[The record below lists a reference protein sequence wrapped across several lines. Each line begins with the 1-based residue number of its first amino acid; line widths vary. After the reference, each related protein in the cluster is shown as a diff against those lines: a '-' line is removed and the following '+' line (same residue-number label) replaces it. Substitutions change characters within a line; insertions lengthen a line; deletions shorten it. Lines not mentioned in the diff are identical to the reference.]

1 MTSRFTRPH
10 LLFSVCCLGLLLAS
24 CTWIVPTTPASEG
37 MSAPTRPALAS
48 TVVAS
53 SQPRRAGTYPSPDGR
68 WQAEVLIY
76 DCVATAENQENA
88 YDQLNLIA
96 ASNDQSTVIADQLQS
111 CGSLGAA
118 GLAGLFWS
126 PNSRFFYYTDARE
139 GVPDG
144 CGYWAGSILR
154 YDTQMQATVAL
165 GGGLRSPD
173 GMKIATR
180 QGEELVI
187 WDVDQGEIIRQPVL
201 EPKPMSGPLVWA
213 PDSQALVYL
222 QLTNICPPVG
232 QTAVVRLDLPDGQ
245 QTLLLTSEAPTFQSV
260 LWTSADQLELYDED
274 SQAWRYNFTTQ
285 TLTPP

>member
-1 MTSRFTRPH
+1 MTDRYVRLSLFFLMGCLA
-10 LLFSVCCLGLLLAS
+10 LLIAS
-24 CTWIVPTTPASEG
+24 CTWITPTTPAPEG
-37 MSAPTRPALAS
+37 MLTPTRAALAS

-53 SQPRRAGTYPSPDGR
+53 SQPRRAESYSSPDGR

-76 DCVATAENQENA
+76 ACVATAENQENA

-96 ASNDQSTVIADQLQS
+96 ASNGQSTVIADQLQS
-111 CGSLGAA
+111 CGGLGAA

-154 YDTQMQATVAL
+154 YDTQTQATVAL
-165 GGGLRSPD
+165 GGGPRSPD
-173 GMKIATR
+173 GTKIATR
-180 QGEELVI
+180 QGAELVI
-187 WDVDQGEIIRQPVL
+187 WDIDQGEIVRQPVL
-201 EPKPMSGPLVWA
+201 EPKRIAGPLVWS

-222 QLTNICPPVG
+222 QLTSICPPTG
-232 QTAVVRLDLPDGQ
+232 QTAVVRLDLPSGQ
-245 QTLLLTSEAPTFQSV
+245 QTLLLTSEDSTFQSV
-260 LWTSADQLELYDED
+260 RWEAVDQIELYDEN
-274 SQAWRYNFTTQ
+274 SQAWRYDFTTQ